1 MTTLSSSY
9 ASQAG
14 TGVPPGGTGQGQ
26 SQSTSSVGAAAQSR
40 DFTADDFP
48 ALGGQT
54 STTATQQQPQQS
66 TSVQDVSNHPP
77 GLNGFE
83 SRQTM
88 PPGLLS
94 LSGTQRN
101 NLQSDTDK
109 RATSKLATWTPTSA
123 GPNGSLA
130 LGQQP
135 GVSPGVTGP
144 FPQQSQPTFGSGDNT
159 VQPSTRAT
167 SAAPQTP
174 AQQVL
179 TSAADRWGLL
189 GLLSTIKV
197 ADTDQNLLTIGTDLG
212 TMGLDMQTQGYGYF
226 FLFLTF

>member
-1 MTTLSSSY
+1 M
-9 ASQAG
+9 
-14 TGVPPGGTGQGQ
+14 
-26 SQSTSSVGAAAQSR
+26 
-40 DFTADDFP
+40 
-48 ALGGQT
+48 
-54 STTATQQQPQQS
+54 
-66 TSVQDVSNHPP
+66 
-77 GLNGFE
+77 
-83 SRQTM
+83 
-88 PPGLLS
+88 
-94 LSGTQRN
+94 
-101 NLQSDTDK
+101 
-109 RATSKLATWTPTSA
+109 
-123 GPNGSLA
+123 
-130 LGQQP
+130 
-135 GVSPGVTGP
+135 TGP

-159 VQPSTRAT
+159 VQTSTRAT